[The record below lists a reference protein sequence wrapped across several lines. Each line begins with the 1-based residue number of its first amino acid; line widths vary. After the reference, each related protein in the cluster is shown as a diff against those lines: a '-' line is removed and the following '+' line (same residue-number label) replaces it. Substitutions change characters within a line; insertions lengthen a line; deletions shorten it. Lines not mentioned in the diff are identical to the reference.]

1 MAPAGSDDQLN
12 QSLGLAM
19 TVGAGLPS
27 SATENTSSSTEI
39 IAGTSRTSMISS
51 SVPLYCTYPS
61 CTANEEDKVFT
72 GKGATSAHKR
82 HMDSHNKPYIC
93 PDVKCPRHTNG
104 FSRRDNLANHIKIH
118 RNKKKQRSV
127 PISEVAN
134 PLGVLGGSTN
144 ASRPKGLRGMS
155 GHERKKLMNT
165 LLVLIELGFDDEH
178 EDENDSVD
186 DIDIEQMEEDED

>member
-1 MAPAGSDDQLN
+1 
-12 QSLGLAM
+12 
-19 TVGAGLPS
+19 
-27 SATENTSSSTEI
+27 
-39 IAGTSRTSMISS
+39 
-51 SVPLYCTYPS
+51 
-61 CTANEEDKVFT
+61 
-72 GKGATSAHKR
+72 
-82 HMDSHNKPYIC
+82 MDSHNKPYIC
-93 PDVKCPRHTNG
+93 PDVKCPRHING

-134 PLGVLGGSTN
+134 PLGVLGGGTD
-144 ASRPKGLRGMS
+144 ASRHKGLRGMS